1 LILSFYSINKKTLL
15 LIFYLFGQLVYTQN
29 YQPFFIPDS
38 LKTKTFKE
46 LNASFEFNINNS
58 KATIYANAY
67 TAKAKNEQNTIELAN
82 AYENYIHIS
91 ESNIGIRY
99 CDSIIALTKNITH
112 YQYPAQGYL
121 TKGILNYAIG
131 NYKESLDNLL
141 KAKKNA
147 SLNNNFTQIFNAN
160 YYIASIKIM
169 WGDND
174 EALEL
179 YKLNVKMLQ
188 KNKNLNIDYL
198 QFELELLLSLSN
210 AYLVSKKL
218 DSAGIAASKGLQNS
232 LALKDS
238 IYYYDFVSQS
248 GIIAYYQKSYEVSID
263 SLQKSIPFENTF
275 NDLLNN
281 HYYQGLAHTKL
292 SNITKAFYHFKKA
305 DSIYMLSK
313 DVVPE
318 VRTIQEYLINY
329 YKGENDSK
337 NQLKHINRLL
347 YVDSVLNINYINLNK
362 TLKKEYDTPE
372 LLSQKEK
379 IISNLKTK
387 KEKFFYIIIIL
398 IALILI
404 ATSFIIKFYLKQQ
417 EIKKQFK
424 KFLNNSKE
432 QAATLN
438 FNKKGSHELNGISK
452 VKIKQVLKLL
462 NEFEKNQGFLNNK
475 ITLNSLSK
483 EFETNSSYLSKII
496 NFHKEKNFSTYIS
509 DLRINYCVDKLK
521 TENNFRKY
529 TVSAIA
535 FEIGFNNVESFSKA
549 FYKITGMN
557 PSHFIKHVE
566 KNSK

>member
-1 LILSFYSINKKTLL
+1 LFY
-15 LIFYLFGQLVYTQN
+15 
-29 YQPFFIPDS
+29 IPDS

-46 LNASFEFNINNS
+46 LNASFEYNINNS
-58 KATIYANAY
+58 KATIYADAY
-67 TAKAKNEQNTIELAN
+67 TAKAKNEQNTIKLVN
-82 AYENYIHIS
+82 AYVNYIHIS

-99 CDSIIALTKNITH
+99 CDSIIALTNNITH

-121 TKGILNYAIG
+121 TKGILHYAIG

-141 KAKKNA
+141 KAKKIA
-147 SLNNNFTQIFNAN
+147 YLNNNFTQIFNAN

-179 YKLNVKMLQ
+179 YKLNLKMLQ

-210 AYLVSKKL
+210 AYLLSNKL

-238 IYYYDFVSQS
+238 TYYYNFVSQS
-248 GIIAYYQKSYEVSID
+248 GIVAYYQKNHEISID
-263 SLQKSIPFENTF
+263 SLQKSIAFENSF
-275 NDLLNN
+275 NGLLNN

-292 SNITKAFYHFKKA
+292 SNITKAFYHFNKA

-372 LLSQKEK
+372 LLAQKEK

-387 KEKFFYIIIIL
+387 KDQFFYIIILLISFVL
-398 IALILI
+398 IAI
-404 ATSFIIKFYLKQQ
+404 FFGIKTYLKQQ
-417 EIKKQFK
+417 KIKKQFK
-424 KFLNNSKE
+424 KLLNKSKE
-432 QAATLN
+432 KETSKN
-438 FNKKGSHELNGISK
+438 TPKKTGLKLKGISK

-483 EFETNSSYLSKII
+483 EFDTNSSYLSKII

-509 DLRINYCVDKLK
+509 DLRINYCVEKLK

-557 PSHFIKHVE
+557 PSHFIKHIE